1 MRSKPVSVKSPYCF
15 KEKATTSVLVC
26 LLLCTF
32 AAAQPPKIKVIADQ
46 DSAGPQ
52 GTNFLSL
59 LMLLRAPQID
69 LLGITTVSGDQ
80 WMKPAT
86 VFALWATELAGR
98 TDVPVIAGAE
108 MPLLNTAREQEAR
121 EALYGSYIGWHGSFN
136 PDAPPPAQT
145 WAPPG
150 GFPKVKPRPGRAA
163 DFIIDTIRAN
173 PGEVVLYCA
182 GPLTNIALA
191 VRMDPDIVP
200 LTKAIY
206 IMGGSSSGGPELNW
220 WWDPEAA
227 AITLRAPWKQI
238 VVSPFEAGAQ
248 VWSSKDLM
256 ERVARVGGPLTNY
269 VKSSYL
275 EFSPPAGTSLWS
287 MMWDELL
294 VASLIDP
301 SVITK
306 SETLYLD
313 VDTSHGPSYG
323 HTVVWKK
330 LEDVPQFFLPYSGPG
345 GPDRSKWI
353 GHLMPPAQLHSAS
366 VQLEVDKKKF
376 EKVFVDLMSQ

>member
-1 MRSKPVSVKSPYCF
+1 MRKF
-15 KEKATTSVLVC
+15 AATLAAG
-26 LLLCTF
+26 LLLCGILS
-32 AAAQPPKIKVIADQ
+32 AQSPSAQPKKIKVIADQ

-69 LLGITTVSGDQ
+69 LLGITTISGDQ
-80 WMKPAT
+80 YMKPAT
-86 VFALWATELAGR
+86 VFALYATELTGR

-108 MPLLNTAREQEAR
+108 MPLLNTPREQEAR
-121 EALYGSYIGWHGSFN
+121 EVLYGSYVGWHGSFN
-136 PDAPPPAQT
+136 PDAPKSTET

-150 GFPKVKPRPGRAA
+150 GFPKVKARPGRAA

-182 GPLTNIALA
+182 GPLTNVALA
-191 VRMDPDIVP
+191 IRMDPEIVP

-206 IMGGSSSGGPELNW
+206 IMGGSSGGGAELNW

-238 VVSPFEAGAQ
+238 VVSPFEAGAE

-256 ERVARVGGPLTNY
+256 HRVVEAGGPLAEH

-275 EFSPPAGTSLWS
+275 DFVPPAGTSLWS

-294 VASLIDP
+294 VVSLIDP
-301 SVITK
+301 AVITK
-306 SETLYLD
+306 SETMYLD
-313 VDTSHGPSYG
+313 VDLSHGPSYG

-330 LEDVPQFFLPYSGPG
+330 PEDVPQFFLPYSGPG
-345 GPDRSKWI
+345 GPDRSKWM
-353 GHLMPPAQLHSAS
+353 GHLTPPEQLHPAN
-366 VQLEVDKKKF
+366 VQMEVDKVKF
-376 EKVFVDLMSQ
+376 EKIFVDLMSH

>member
-1 MRSKPVSVKSPYCF
+1 MECTSPLRN
-15 KEKATTSVLVC
+15 KASAYLAAC
-26 LLLCTF
+26 LLLCGVLS
-32 AAAQPPKIKVIADQ
+32 AQSTKIKVIADQ

-52 GTNFLSL
+52 GTNILSL

-108 MPLLNTAREQEAR
+108 MPLLNTPREQEAR

-136 PDAPPPAQT
+136 PDAPPPTQT
-145 WAPPG
+145 WPPPG
-150 GFPKVKPRPGRAA
+150 GFPKVKARSWRAS

-191 VRMDPDIVP
+191 IRMDPDIVP

-206 IMGGSSSGGPELNW
+206 IMGGSASGGPELNW

-227 AITLRAPWKQI
+227 AITMRAPWRQI
-238 VVSPFEAGAQ
+238 VVSPFEAGAE
-248 VWSSKDLM
+248 VWSSKNLM
-256 ERVARVGGPLTNY
+256 QRVARAGGPFVNY
-269 VKSSYL
+269 ITTYYVD
-275 EFSPPAGTSLWS
+275 FVPPAGTSVWS

-306 SETLYLD
+306 SETMYLD
-313 VDTSHGPSYG
+313 ADISHGPSYG

-330 LEDVPQFFLPYSGPG
+330 PEDIPQFFLPYSGPG
-345 GPDRSKWI
+345 GPDRSKWM
-353 GHLMPPAQLHSAS
+353 GHLTPPEQLHPAT
-366 VQLEVDKKKF
+366 VQLGVDKTRF
-376 EKVFVDLMSQ
+376 EKIFVDLMSH